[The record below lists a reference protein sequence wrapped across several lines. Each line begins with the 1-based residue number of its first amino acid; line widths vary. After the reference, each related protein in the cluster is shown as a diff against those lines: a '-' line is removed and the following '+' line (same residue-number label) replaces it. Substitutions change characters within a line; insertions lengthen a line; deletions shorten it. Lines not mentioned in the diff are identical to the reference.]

1 MIDLIKKTVLA
12 GIGATVTTKEK
23 IEGMLNEYVDKGKLS
38 AHEAKS
44 LAERIVADGKQEFE
58 SAKGDLGER
67 INDLLKKSNFAT
79 REELVSLQKHLH
91 NLEHKLEA
99 HQAMP
104 SHHTHEP
111 AKTHAHESTHTHH
124 ETKHHA
130 K

>member
-79 REELVSLQKHLH
+79 REEIVALQKHLH
-91 NLEHKLEA
+91 NLEHKLET
-99 HQAMP
+99 HQAM
-104 SHHTHEP
+104 
-111 AKTHAHESTHTHH
+111 AHAH

-130 K
+130 KS